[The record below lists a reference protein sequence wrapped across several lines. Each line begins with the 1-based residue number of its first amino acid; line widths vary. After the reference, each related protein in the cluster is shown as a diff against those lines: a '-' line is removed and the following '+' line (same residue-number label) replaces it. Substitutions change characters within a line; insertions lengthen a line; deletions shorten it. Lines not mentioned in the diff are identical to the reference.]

1 VAVRSAL
8 GDAERARDHRAAA
21 IRAPSRKWLGLAFI
35 ALAQL
40 MVALDAT
47 IVNLALPSA
56 QASLRFSD
64 ADRQWLI
71 TAYTLAFGGL
81 LLLGG
86 RIADSVAVGRR
97 RAFLIGL
104 AGFAAASALSG
115 AAANLGMLVGA
126 RALQGAFGALL
137 APAALS
143 LLAVMFTEP
152 RERARAFGVY
162 GAIAGSGGA
171 IGLLLGGLL
180 TEYLD
185 WRWCLYVNVP
195 VALIAGM
202 GAGRVLEEARPPT
215 ADRGG
220 PRFDIPGLLLGSG
233 GLVALVYA
241 CGRAA
246 TRGWQAAEVL
256 APLGAGLVALV
267 LFVVR
272 EARAPAPLLPLRI
285 VLDRRRGAAYLCA
298 LLAIAGMF
306 GAFLFLTYELQVVL
320 GFAPLQAG
328 VAFLPISAA
337 TLIVATLLA
346 PRLLPRLSPRALM
359 VPGFLLAAG
368 GMGIL
373 SRLQA
378 DSGYLASVLPAEVL
392 LGLGIAC
399 VMVPSASIATSGVG
413 PRDAGIASATL
424 NTAQQVGA
432 SLGTAVLNT
441 LAAGVTAAFLAAN
454 PSATR
459 PDGLVH
465 GYAAAA
471 ICGAVLLLAGA
482 GVAASLDSPPK
493 PPVEAG

>member
-1 VAVRSAL
+1 VRN
-8 GDAERARDHRAAA
+8 AERRHDHQAAT
-21 IRAPSRKWLGLAFI
+21 IRAPSRSKRLGLAFI

-47 IVNLALPSA
+47 IVNIALPSA
-56 QASLRFSD
+56 QASLGFSD

-86 RIADSVAVGRR
+86 RIADSVAIGRK
-97 RAFLIGL
+97 RAFVIGL
-104 AGFAAASALSG
+104 AGFALASALSG
-115 AAANLGMLVGA
+115 AATSLGMLIGA

-195 VALIAGM
+195 VALLAGV
-202 GAGRVLEEARPPT
+202 GASRVLREARPP
-215 ADRGG
+215 APDRPG
-220 PRFDIPGLLLGSG
+220 PRFDILGLLVGSG

-246 TRGWQAAEVL
+246 TQGWAAAQVL
-256 APLGAGLVALV
+256 APLGVGVAALLV
-267 LFVVR
+267 FVVQ
-272 EARAPAPLLPLRI
+272 ESRAQAPLLPLRI
-285 VLDRRRGAAYLCA
+285 VLDRRRGAAYVCG

-328 VAFLPISAA
+328 VAFLPISAS
-337 TLIVATLLA
+337 TLLVATMLA
-346 PRLLPRLSPRALM
+346 PRLLPRVAPRVLM

-368 GMGIL
+368 GMGSL
-373 SRLQA
+373 TRLQA
-378 DSGYLASVLPAEVL
+378 DSGYFTLVLPAEVL

-399 VMVPSASIATSGVG
+399 VMVPSASVATSGVG

-424 NTAQQVGA
+424 NTAQQIGA

-441 LAAGVTAAFLAAN
+441 LAASVTAAFLAAN

-482 GVAASLDSPPK
+482 GVAASLDSPSERP
-493 PPVEAG
+493 G

>member
-1 VAVRSAL
+1 M
-8 GDAERARDHRAAA
+8 
-21 IRAPSRKWLGLAFI
+21 RAPSSGKWLGLAFI

-47 IVNLALPSA
+47 IVNIALPSA
-56 QASLRFSD
+56 QASLGFSD

-86 RIADSVAVGRR
+86 RIADSIVIGRQ
-97 RAFLIGL
+97 RAFLLGL
-104 AGFAAASALSG
+104 AGFAVASAVSG
-115 AAANLGMLVGA
+115 AATSLGMLIGA

-195 VALIAGM
+195 VALLAGV
-202 GAGRVLEEARPPT
+202 GASRLLEDTRPP
-215 ADRGG
+215 APDRPG
-220 PRFDIPGLLLGSG
+220 PRFDIVGLLLGSG
-233 GLVALVYA
+233 GLVALVFA
-241 CGRAA
+241 CG
-246 TRGWQAAEVL
+246 QAARQGWGAAQVL
-256 APLGAGLVALV
+256 APLGGGVAALL
-267 LFVVR
+267 LFVVQ
-272 EARAPAPLLPLRI
+272 ESRAQAPLLPPRI
-285 VLDRRRGAAYLCA
+285 VLDRRRGAAYVCV

-320 GFAPLQAG
+320 GLAPLQAG
-328 VAFLPISAA
+328 VAFLPISAS
-337 TLIVATLLA
+337 TLIVATVLA
-346 PRLLPRLSPRALM
+346 PRLLPRVTPRVLM

-368 GMGIL
+368 GMGML
-373 SRLQA
+373 TRLQA
-378 DSGYLASVLPAEVL
+378 DSGYVSLVLPAEVL

-399 VMVPSASIATSGVG
+399 VMVPSASLATSGVG

-441 LAAGVTAAFLAAN
+441 LAASVTAAFLAAN

-465 GYAAAA
+465 GYATAA

-493 PPVEAG
+493 RPG

>member
-1 VAVRSAL
+1 MSVRSSPRV
-8 GDAERARDHRAAA
+8 AERAQDHRAAA
-21 IRAPSRKWLGLAFI
+21 IRAPRRKWLGLAFI

-47 IVNLALPSA
+47 VVNIALPSA
-56 QASLRFSD
+56 QASLGFAD

-86 RIADSVAVGRR
+86 RIADSIAVGRR
-97 RAFLIGL
+97 RAFLLGL
-104 AGFAAASALSG
+104 AGFAVASAVSG
-115 AAANLGMLVGA
+115 AATSLGMLVGA

-195 VALIAGM
+195 VALLAGL
-202 GAGRVLEEARPPT
+202 GASRLLEDARPPA
-215 ADRGG
+215 ADRRG
-220 PRFDIPGLLLGSG
+220 PRFDMPGLLLGSG
-233 GLVALVYA
+233 GLVAVVYA
-241 CGRAA
+241 CGQAATQGWRAA
-246 TRGWQAAEVL
+246 QVL
-256 APLGAGLVALV
+256 APLGVGCVALV
-267 LFVVR
+267 LFVVQ
-272 EARAPAPLLPLRI
+272 EARAQAPLLPPRV
-285 VLDRRRGAAYLCA
+285 VLDRRRGAAYVCA
-298 LLAIAGMF
+298 LLAVAGMF

-320 GFAPLQAG
+320 GFAPLHAG
-328 VAFLPISAA
+328 LALLPISAS

-378 DSGYLASVLPAEVL
+378 DSGYFTSVVPAEVL

-399 VMVPSASIATSGVG
+399 VMVPSASVATSGVE

-441 LAAGVTAAFLAAN
+441 LAASVTAAFLAAN

-465 GYAAAA
+465 GYATAAL
-471 ICGAVLLLAGA
+471 CGAVLLLAGA
-482 GVAASLDSPPK
+482 GVAAWLDSPPK
-493 PPVEAG
+493 RPA